1 MRVLI
6 YSLKGGQG
14 KTTHAVSY
22 AQYAGL
28 KMLTNDHQNGTIE
41 IYGRLFPPG
50 SIKALKPG
58 ERFDPQAY
66 PDTVFDFAGPFDER
80 VVAAARAADVCVVP
94 ICFQSTADAVPAL
107 STIATLQ
114 RYTQDITVVINNTER
129 DEVEVITEILKA
141 QFPTVPAFV
150 VNRSRYI
157 WRLAD
162 EGRTLLELVA
172 LGGLYEH
179 SLRKMVPQIKA
190 LYRHLDGY
198 RRVEPSVFEP
208 VRLFA
213 NSR

>member
-1 MRVLI
+1 VRVLI

-14 KTTHAVSY
+14 KTTHSVSY

-28 KMLTNDHQNGTIE
+28 KMVTNDHQNGTLE
-41 IYGRLFPPG
+41 IYGRILPRG
-50 SIKALKPG
+50 HLKAIKPG
-58 ERFDPQAY
+58 ERFDPAAY
-66 PDTVFDFAGPFDER
+66 PDTVFDFAGAFDER
-80 VVAAARAADVCVVP
+80 VVAAARASDVCVVP

-107 STIATLQ
+107 STVATLQ
-114 RYTQDITVVINNTER
+114 RYTREIVVVINNTEK
-129 DEVEVITEILKA
+129 DEVEVIQEILKA
-141 QFPTVPAFV
+141 QFPTVPVFV

-179 SLRKMVPQIKA
+179 SLRNMVPQIKA
-190 LYRHLDGY
+190 LYRHLDQY
-198 RRVEPSVFEP
+198 RRIEPSSFEP

-213 NSR
+213 NRR